1 MSHKI
6 STATFILM
14 ILVFGAG
21 QARTQTNEP
30 AHAATVAAPSP
41 ASVPRIVTKDPDY
54 LKLLNPPK
62 GNDFLRTYSK
72 AYRDKAAEIEARV
85 GGISDENLQSQARNE
100 EWVTAHKLDGDKFT
114 YEAETALREAKISF
128 SQRHRDG
135 WFEIGR
141 VTYDENNRILVVATN
156 STAPMDANLR
166 LPMKVATLN
175 QVYEKFHQIA
185 AQDID
190 RKALEYVSNATLGST
205 CSRNPDLCL
214 PFAKQDIEQTLR
226 SERMVVVAQG
236 DMEASRIDR
245 LILVDYDTEAVLLE
259 LDAPSSALA
268 GAAWRFSVGPVPTVP
283 VEPPASAENTEGAK
297 SEKIGESASD
307 ASTSSNTPPT
317 RVSVPGNV
325 TAATIVSQTTPEYP
339 PQARADRVQ
348 GEVVLHAVI
357 DKEGKI
363 SEIRVQ
369 SGDDL
374 LAQAALEAVR
384 QWRYKPMLV
393 DGEAKEQD
401 TTIVVT
407 FSLQE

>member
-1 MSHKI
+1 MCI
-6 STATFILM
+6 
-14 ILVFGAG
+14 
-21 QARTQTNEP
+21 
-30 AHAATVAAPSP
+30 
-41 ASVPRIVTKDPDY
+41 
-54 LKLLNPPK
+54 
-62 GNDFLRTYSK
+62 
-72 AYRDKAAEIEARV
+72 RDR
-85 GGISDENLQSQARNE
+85 
-100 EWVTAHKLDGDKFT
+100 
-114 YEAETALREAKISF
+114 
-128 SQRHRDG
+128 
-135 WFEIGR
+135 
-141 VTYDENNRILVVATN
+141 
-156 STAPMDANLR
+156 
-166 LPMKVATLN
+166 
-175 QVYEKFHQIA
+175 FHQIA

-190 RKALEYVSNATLGST
+190 RKAHEYVSNATVGST

-226 SERMVVVAQG
+226 SERMVLVAQG

-259 LDAPSSALA
+259 LDAPSSALV
-268 GAAWRFSVGPVPTVP
+268 GAAWRLSVGPVPTVP
-283 VEPPASAENTEGAK
+283 VEPAASAENTEGAK
-297 SEKIGESASD
+297 SGKIGESASD

-363 SEIRVQ
+363 SEVRVL

-374 LAQAALEAVR
+374 LAQSALEAVR